1 MRGGLGRI
9 IGFSLDDTSANPI
22 NKQTDADEIAR
33 NIERASPEEIR
44 T

>member
-9 IGFSLDDTSANPI
+9 IGFGLDDTSANAI
-22 NKQTDADEIAR
+22 NKQTDTDEIAR
-33 NIERASPEEIR
+33 NMERATPEEIR

>member
-9 IGFSLDDTSANPI
+9 IGFGLDDTSANAI
-22 NKQTDADEIAR
+22 NEQADADEIAR